1 MLLKRSFSLS
11 GHRTSVALEP
21 EFWVTLGTMA
31 DSRRQTLAALVAN
44 LDAGR
49 SPGHPLASLLRVAA
63 LHYVQGCTQD
73 QTDADGINDSVT
85 ILLHDPLTAE

>member
-21 EFWVTLGTMA
+21 EFWATLRVMA
-31 DSRRQTLAALVAN
+31 ARRQQTLAALVAS

-63 LHYVQGCTQD
+63 LQDCQGAD
-73 QTDADGINDSVT
+73 AQTPRGVNESATN
-85 ILLHDPLTAE
+85 LLHDSPTAE